1 MNFIKKTIKAIIA
14 WAVRDPSD
22 NYERESPMPV
32 SYNGTLK
39 SNSSNRQSYS
49 LDEFNNGFNFTVFNA
64 TGGKVVRV
72 HTYEPKTDRHISNL
86 YIITDKEDFG
96 EELAQIITRDSLSR

>member
-1 MNFIKKTIKAIIA
+1 MNRFKEALRYIIRWVQSDDVIECEPSPHYA
-14 WAVRDPSD
+14 SNIGSHSTKVRSGP
-22 NYERESPMPV
+22 N
-32 SYNGTLK
+32 N
-39 SNSSNRQSYS
+39 
-49 LDEFNNGFNFTVFNA
+49 LDEYNSGFNFTVFSA

-72 HTYEPKTDRHISNL
+72 HQYDPKNDRHISNL

>member
-1 MNFIKKTIKAIIA
+1 MKIIRNTIKAIMK
-14 WAVRDPSD
+14 WAVSD
-22 NYERESPMPV
+22 KQNDYERESPMPV

-39 SNSSNRQSYS
+39 SSGSVRASSS

-64 TGGKVVRV
+64 TGGKVIRV
-72 HTYEPKTDRHISNL
+72 HSYDPKQDRHISNL